1 MTNVSAKARERDA
14 RRSCGR
20 RRGPNRGSRPPR
32 GSSRRRWVEVFVVRP
47 ADRFMLLTM
56 ILGLLLALTLLKL
69 VCVFAEE
76 LLVGSVVQLTVMR
89 IRKACFRQVLASII
103 QP

>member
-1 MTNVSAKARERDA
+1 
-14 RRSCGR
+14 
-20 RRGPNRGSRPPR
+20 
-32 GSSRRRWVEVFVVRP
+32 
-47 ADRFMLLTM
+47 MLLTM